1 MLQTWF
7 QLLSPLAQWSLV
19 SDGLRP
25 FSTIARRIVERGGFV
40 QAVVQ
45 PVDADGERRGHL
57 GHVEEVARVP
67 VGEGRRGE
75 HLGLAAIQ
83 VLAFA
88 GHAIRQPEVRHPPE
102 ASSRFAQEATAD
114 HRARHRG
121 LGEHRVRGAAHE
133 VPHGLDLGIGGDGAF
148 SRASSPRANRRRGGA
163 DSLFNKATTS
173 CGSAEADAPP
183 GHSRPM
189 ITASAMRLAP
199 FSMAEMLAPATGGFK
214 RRTDVSGEAPHG
226 TRIPAATSEGDSARA
241 VITVD
246 GHRARP
252 RRGTPC
258 VQSSSFVSSLQ
269 AFSRSPLYIL
279 LQYAPWLATSY
290 VAWTGILVALC
301 RARVGDQTAEVD
313 GHRRRGG
320 VPLSCSARAR
330 SWRWERS
337 RWPTS
342 FEQSKTSDR
351 RLDRF
356 MSEYQFSEYHEV
368 RTHAPVARVEAA
380 MREVSFADI
389 PVAMY
394 LMRARG
400 AAAGRGGAVPITTRP
415 ILDLMAT
422 PGTGFLPLD
431 TSDPRELVYGMAG
444 APWANG
450 PKPPVRSPEQFL
462 AYSAPGNIRVAFDL
476 RIVEEGDGVVR
487 VSTETRARGNDT
499 AAQRTF
505 ARYWRVV
512 YPGSAI
518 IRRVWLDA
526 IVAKAE
532 QG

>member
-1 MLQTWF
+1 MR
-7 QLLSPLAQWSLV
+7 PVVVVRVVAA
-19 SDGLRP
+19 GL
-25 FSTIARRIVERGGFV
+25 
-40 QAVVQ
+40 
-45 PVDADGERRGHL
+45 
-57 GHVEEVARVP
+57 
-67 VGEGRRGE
+67 
-75 HLGLAAIQ
+75 
-83 VLAFA
+83 LAF
-88 GHAIRQPEVRHPPE
+88 
-102 ASSRFAQEATAD
+102 T
-114 HRARHRG
+114 
-121 LGEHRVRGAAHE
+121 
-133 VPHGLDLGIGGDGAF
+133 
-148 SRASSPRANRRRGGA
+148 
-163 DSLFNKATTS
+163 
-173 CGSAEADAPP
+173 
-183 GHSRPM
+183 
-189 ITASAMRLAP
+189 
-199 FSMAEMLAPATGGFK
+199 
-214 RRTDVSGEAPHG
+214 
-226 TRIPAATSEGDSARA
+226 
-241 VITVD
+241 
-246 GHRARP
+246 
-252 RRGTPC
+252 
-258 VQSSSFVSSLQ
+258 
-269 AFSRSPLYIL
+269 LYTL
-279 LQYAPWLATSY
+279 LQYAPWLASSY
-290 VAWTGILVALC
+290 VAWTGILVALAGLVSVVRPLRWTGIATRRC
-301 RARVGDQTAEVD
+301 AAAVLGAGAVVAVGA
-313 GHRRRGG
+313 
-320 VPLSCSARAR
+320 LA
-330 SWRWERS
+330 
-337 RWPTS
+337 WPAS

-400 AAAGRGGAVPITTRP
+400 AAGGRGGAVPITTRP

-431 TSDPRELVYGMAG
+431 TSNPRELVYGMAG

-450 PKPPVRSPEQFL
+450 PKPPVRAPEQFL

-487 VSTETRARGNDT
+487 VSTETRARGNDA